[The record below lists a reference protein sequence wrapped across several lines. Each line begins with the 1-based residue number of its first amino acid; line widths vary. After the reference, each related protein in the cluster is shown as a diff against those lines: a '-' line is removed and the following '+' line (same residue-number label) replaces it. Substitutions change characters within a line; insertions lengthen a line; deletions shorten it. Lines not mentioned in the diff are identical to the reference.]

1 MLSSAFAIASPV
13 QLLQWRPGSVCTTYW
28 EFTSDTSTP
37 SIDVWAARCRYRPIR
52 VVLPLSGFAILIGGE
67 INFLLGELKY
77 DRNPQSS
84 TRART
89 QINDLNAA

>member
-1 MLSSAFAIASPV
+1 
-13 QLLQWRPGSVCTTYW
+13 
-28 EFTSDTSTP
+28 
-37 SIDVWAARCRYRPIR
+37 